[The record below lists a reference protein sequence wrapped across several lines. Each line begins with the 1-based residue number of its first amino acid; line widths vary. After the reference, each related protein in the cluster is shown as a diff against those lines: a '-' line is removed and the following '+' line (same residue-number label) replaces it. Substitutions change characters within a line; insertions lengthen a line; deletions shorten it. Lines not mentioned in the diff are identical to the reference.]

1 MFGSK
6 MKNFRKYIVLAA
18 VSVIVAIPCFCAQV
32 VVSPRIGDVSYQMKT
47 TPDSLAVQLG
57 LGDTPV
63 VIDDDNYTARRAV
76 ELLLATS
83 DPDYVLVPGDVLS
96 ISYLERTGT
105 APVSLNVSV
114 PIGGGIRIPGIGEV
128 DISGMTFPEA
138 ASAITKVLTD
148 YNRYS
153 EPVVNLVSLG
163 LFSVLMKGEVVSN
176 RYVTVSGMNRLSDV
190 MYLASSNASSRN
202 VSITGKDG
210 ETVSY
215 DLYSAMRKGDEAQNP
230 RLEPG
235 DIVTIG
241 TKDRSIVVSG
251 AVSAPGTYQ
260 LLSGENLQ
268 SLLKDYAGGL
278 ESSAS
283 GRISIQRSSIGGYVD
298 VINADSSTEMALLDG
313 DIVYVE
319 PSVDNLASVSIEGA
333 LLSQGTS
340 NMIQGDRNE
349 KYYYRFVSGE
359 TVYDMLSAISQ
370 YFIPSSSLESAYLV
384 RGGETIALDFQK
396 ILYDGASTG
405 SMLLQSGDCFYIPF
419 NQMLVSVNGAV
430 ANPGVYGYVPGRTM
444 GYYINLAGGLT
455 GSAKG
460 EDHIYVTDKDGNSV
474 AKDSP
479 VPAESVITVEENVL
493 ESKIAPTVAVVGLVS
508 SIVGIIA
515 SIITASINIANAG
528 K

>member
-114 PIGGGIRIPGIGEV
+114 PIGGGIRIRSGEV